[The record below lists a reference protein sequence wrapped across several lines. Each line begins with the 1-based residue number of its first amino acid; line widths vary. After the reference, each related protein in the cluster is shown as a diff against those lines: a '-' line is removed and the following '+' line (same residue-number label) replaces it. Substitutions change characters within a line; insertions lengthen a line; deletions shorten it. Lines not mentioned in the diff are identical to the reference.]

1 MIPPLTDRIS
11 LLELV
16 DERFPFP
23 LTAVEIG
30 VAGGHFTKQL
40 VVSLKS
46 LGTLHCIDPWK
57 HFVEGFDD
65 ACNLDDATQEGRYQQ
80 FKKDFTLNER
90 IVAVRKMSHEASKDF
105 APNSVDFIY
114 LDANHSFASVMQDLT
129 CWWPILKPG
138 GIFAGHDYYE
148 GNLKGHGVKL
158 AVDAFAKE
166 RGIEVHKTTH
176 EFCRKEGVYG
186 AGWEGCSFCMEKPI

>member
-16 DERFPFP
+16 NSRFPNGVG
-23 LTAVEIG
+23 VEIG
-30 VAGGHFTKQL
+30 VAGGHFTKQI
-40 VVSLKS
+40 VATWKNFESLY
-46 LGTLHCIDPWK
+46 CVDPWK
-57 HFVEGFDD
+57 HFKDGYDD
-65 ACNLDDATQEGRYQQ
+65 SCNLSQQ
-80 FKKDFTLNER
+80 VQDERFHQFEKDFYVETR
-90 IVAVRKMSHEASKDF
+90 VRTMRMMSHEACKWF
-105 APNSVDFIY
+105 GPIIDFIY

-158 AVDAFAKE
+158 AVDAFAAD
-166 RGIEVHKTTH
+166 RGIEVHKTTS
-176 EFCRKEGVYG
+176 EFCRAEGVYG
-186 AGWEGCSFCMEKPI
+186 AGWEGYSFVMEKLV

>member
-16 DERFPFP
+16 NSRFPNGVG
-23 LTAVEIG
+23 VEIG
-30 VAGGHFTKQL
+30 VAGGHLTKQI
-40 VVSLKS
+40 VATWKS
-46 LGTLHCIDPWK
+46 LGRLYCIDPWK
-57 HFVEGFDD
+57 HFDEGYDD
-65 ACNLDDATQEGRYQQ
+65 ACNLSQQEQDGRYEQVT
-80 FKKDFTLNER
+80 KDFLDNPR
-90 IVAVRKMSHEASKDF
+90 VGFGRQMSHEAAKYM
-105 APNSVDFIY
+105 ANESVHFIY
-114 LDANHSFASVMQDLT
+114 LDANHAFPEATRDLT

-166 RGIEVHKTTH
+166 RGIEVHRTTS
-176 EFCRKEGVYG
+176 EFCRASGVYG
-186 AGWEGCSFCMEKPI
+186 AGWEGCSFCMEKP